1 MRLLDHCSSISRWAP
16 LLFACFN
23 IGCGVPIMIGT
34 ISSRRFVPIL
44 MSQLRHGAHR
54 EALQCLLSLGPL
66 AGFVG
71 ITRVVGFWQWRN
83 SRGCRLLVAVS
94 YAVEASRDALMLSE
108 GLIGKS
114 EAVALLP
121 ASVLCLASLASLVGR
136 KSEAGAGRPKQR

>member
-1 MRLLDHCSSISRWAP
+1 MRLLDHCSSISRWAS

-44 MSQLRHGAHR
+44 MSQFHTEPTERLYNVIFGA
-54 EALQCLLSLGPL
+54 L
-66 AGFVG
+66 AAFLG